1 MSYTVLL
8 VEDEQLVR
16 EELAQTTP
24 WESLGLELIATSA
37 DGIDGE
43 AKIRLLSPDIVITDI
58 RLPGQDG
65 LQMLSKVPVSHA
77 VIISGYTDFSYTRT
91 AIQLGVFDYLQKPVD
106 SDQLE
111 AVLKSLVGKIRE
123 EDISLASLRNQ
134 TNSNEG
140 ELIMLPKS
148 VFNHVI
154 NNAISF
160 IAANYS
166 RPVGLQE
173 AAVYLDLSES
183 HLSRLFKDETG
194 LNFLQYLNA
203 WRVNKAAILMLDSRK
218 SISEVA
224 VACGFPSPGYFAKIF
239 KRFSGYTPSQYR
251 DIESKKLGERKNTGK

>member
-16 EELAQTTP
+16 EELAKTTP

-43 AKIRLLSPDIVITDI
+43 AKIQLLNPDIVITDI

-65 LQMLSKVPVSHA
+65 LEMLSKAPVTHA
-77 VIISGYTDFSYTRT
+77 VIVSGYTDFKYTRT
-91 AIQLGVFDYLQKPVD
+91 AIQLGVFDYLQKPID
-106 SDQLE
+106 PEQLE
-111 AVLKSLVGKIRE
+111 SVLKSLVERIRE
-123 EDISLASLRNQ
+123 EDQSLLSLRNQ
-134 TNSNEG
+134 MNSNEG
-140 ELIMLPKS
+140 ELILLPRA
-148 VFNHVI
+148 VYNHVI
-154 NNAISF
+154 NNAIAF
-160 IAANYS
+160 ITANYS

-173 AAVYLDLSES
+173 AASYLELSES

-203 WRVNKAAILMLDSRK
+203 WRVNKAAVMMMDSRR

-251 DIESKKLGERKNTGK
+251 DIESKKLGDKQGTSK